1 MTSLLACLEPW
12 LVLAQNWPSLYH
24 WGTLPYHGSYH
35 GEDVRAMA
43 SCDLRA
49 TDLQVGVSLQ
59 LEVLLAGTSP
69 GDADHERL
77 SHSTPFSSPWFLPD
91 C

>member
-12 LVLAQNWPSLYH
+12 LVLAQNWSSLYH
-24 WGTLPYHGSYH
+24 WPAGNNLPHQGSYH

-49 TDLQVGVSLQ
+49 TDIQVGVSLQ
-59 LEVLLAGTSP
+59 LEVLFAPLAGTSP
-69 GDADHERL
+69 SDADH
-77 SHSTPFSSPWFLPD
+77 
-91 C
+91 